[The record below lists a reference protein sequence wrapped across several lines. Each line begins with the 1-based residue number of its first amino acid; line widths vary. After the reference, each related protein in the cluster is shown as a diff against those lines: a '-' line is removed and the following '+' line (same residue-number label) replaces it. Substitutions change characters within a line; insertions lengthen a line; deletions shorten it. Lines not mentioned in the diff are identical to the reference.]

1 MTDSRNIPL
10 LGELLENSFLEYWG
24 YRPLGAD
31 GNPLCDLA
39 TAFSGRLLLFAE
51 IEPPPAAAESS
62 SALRAATRRWKE
74 EILDPA
80 LEGLKLAGDR
90 VVGGEAFCRD
100 YPDRMMLPAER
111 LAEENASV
119 HRFAVARGEL
129 RAENA
134 GVEFSVSYGDPGR
147 GDDGALVRLDGNDPA
162 HLLLGGGVFAH
173 LDTLADFLCYVQA
186 KEDAAKRHELL
197 AYGAE
202 EDFLALYLGGGV
214 TPSESEDRERGSL
227 TARAGLWEEF
237 RESPV
242 FRRLLENRENSRFWD
257 ELERAA
263 RQTFPDHGAAVCPE
277 RIRDP
282 ADFIAFAPRAERA
295 ALSLEMIEAQA
306 RFAREGS
313 AVEFSVMRSGFYER
327 MCYAFLLTRP
337 PEGRPNGKEHAMLRR
352 EKLEMACGV
361 AKNRIPETDAVIGIA
376 REAPGPRAVAP
387 ASDEFIL
394 FICALWGERER
405 VLYDE
410 ELLGGEF
417 LPGDEDPVLEHAG
430 LAERMTR
437 ELFPVTKREALVF
450 LDAMAGEGKRLLSER
465 GEDPAGER
473 KEWAATAGGYLETV
487 FGVSPGSRALAKGGS
502 AIPAGFAELTG
513 KYDLADSVPAPDAIP
528 GTETDA
534 TLAAQI
540 EILGRTMRMIGEGKK
555 TKRRKTRKPRPKRP
569 KRKKKSKRR

>member
-1 MTDSRNIPL
+1 MTDSRETPL
-10 LGELLENSFLEYWG
+10 LDELLKNSFLEYWG
-24 YRPLGAD
+24 YRPIGED

-51 IEPPPAAAESS
+51 VKAPPADAESS

-80 LEGLKLAGDR
+80 LKGLKLAGDR

-100 YPDRMMLPAER
+100 YPDRMTLLAER

-129 RAENA
+129 RAEDA

-173 LDTLADFLCYVQA
+173 LDTLADFLSYVLA
-186 KEDAAKRHELL
+186 KEYAAKKHELL
-197 AYGAE
+197 SYAAE

-214 TPSESEDRERGSL
+214 PPPESEDRKRGSL

-242 FRRLLENRENSRFWD
+242 FRGLLESRENSRLWD

-263 RQTFPDHGAAVCPE
+263 QQSFPDHEAAVCPE
-277 RIRDP
+277 RIRNP
-282 ADFIAFAPRAERA
+282 ADLISFAPRAERT
-295 ALSLEMIEAQA
+295 ALSLEMIESQA
-306 RFAREGS
+306 RFAKEGS
-313 AVEFSVMRSGFYER
+313 AVEFSVVRSGFYER
-327 MCYAFLLTRP
+327 MCYAFLLTRH
-337 PEGRPNGKEHAMLRR
+337 PEGHLNRREYAMLRR

-361 AKNRIPETDAVIGIA
+361 AKNRIPEIDAVIGIA
-376 REAPGPRAVAP
+376 REAPGPRAITP
-387 ASDEFIL
+387 TRDEFIL
-394 FICALWGERER
+394 FICARWGERER
-405 VLYDE
+405 ALYDE
-410 ELLGGEF
+410 KLLGGEF
-417 LPGDEDPVLEHAG
+417 LPGDEDPVLKHAG
-430 LAERMTR
+430 PAERTMR
-437 ELFPVTKREALVF
+437 ELFPVTKREALIF
-450 LDAMAGEGKRLLSER
+450 LDAMAREGKRLLSER
-465 GEDPAGER
+465 GENPAGER
-473 KEWAATAGGYLETV
+473 KEWAATVGGYLETV

-502 AIPAGFAELTG
+502 AIPAGFAELAG
-513 KYDLADSVPAPDAIP
+513 KYDLADSAPAPDAVP

-540 EILGRTMRMIGEGKK
+540 EILDRTMRMIGGGK
-555 TKRRKTRKPRPKRP
+555 TKRRKARKPRPKRP
-569 KRKKKSKRR
+569 KRKKKSKRK